1 MILFLGAIIVE
12 ECIFCKIINKE
23 IDSNILYEDDNF
35 LAILDAFPSAFG
47 HTLIIPKNHMVNL
60 LDADATTL
68 HDALQVAQYV
78 TTRLSVL
85 LDTSDFNIL
94 HNCGTNSGQVVNHF
108 HIHIIPRY
116 KDDGLNMTF
125 NPVPFN
131 KIEATQLLKEFKEVV
146 L

>member
-1 MILFLGAIIVE
+1 MD

-47 HTLIIPKNHMVNL
+47 HTLIIPKKHIINV

-68 HDALQVAQYV
+68 QGALEVAQYV
-78 TTRLSVL
+78 STRLSVL
-85 LDTSDFNIL
+85 LNTSDFNIL
-94 HNCGTNSGQVVNHF
+94 HNCGTAAGQVVKHF

-116 KDDGLNMTF
+116 KDDGLSMTF
-125 NPVPFN
+125 NPVPFD
-131 KIEATQLLKEFKEVV
+131 KTESTQLLKEFKEVV
-146 L
+146 I